1 VYRKY
6 FKVRLYIHLQV
17 NVLATIKIDEY
28 EVMYSSN
35 KFPPRIW
42 LKSAGKYIGQ
52 LIFQPNGSTLSSNA
66 LVGTQYNMYY
76 HLDDFQN
83 CIDLLRNEKPMY
95 LLWNG
100 PTSENGIKTMAEI
113 VGESDKT

>member
-1 VYRKY
+1 M
-6 FKVRLYIHLQV
+6 V
-17 NVLATIKIDEY
+17 NCLVTVKIDEY

-52 LIFQPNGSTLSSNA
+52 LIFQANSATLSSDA
-66 LVGTQYNMYY
+66 LVGTQYNLYY

-83 CIDLLRNEKPMY
+83 SIDLLRNEKPMY

-100 PTSENGIKTMAEI
+100 PSSENGIKTMAEI
-113 VGESDKT
+113 VGENDKT

>member
-1 VYRKY
+1 LV
-6 FKVRLYIHLQV
+6 
-17 NVLATIKIDEY
+17 TTTKIDEY

-42 LKSAGKYIGQ
+42 LKNAGKYIGQ
-52 LIFQPNGSTLSSNA
+52 LVFQPNGATLTPDSMA
-66 LVGTQYNMYY
+66 GTQCNLYY

-95 LLWNG
+95 LLWAG
-100 PTSENGIKTMAEI
+100 AGSENGIKTMAEA
-113 VGESDKT
+113 VGENDKI